1 MKILGTILSA
11 VVLSCVA
18 GAEALSQ
25 TNDTGKA
32 LVPSNVLRASADA
45 ERSGGSVGHAFI
57 VPFAGEVRIRWQFR
71 SDGSGAAARSEAGGV
86 GHSCQSSTTAA
97 TYQQGVCDARV
108 MAGDRLS
115 VGASSLAS
123 YRGQIAYVRNVRI
136 YYSVVDNVGA
146 GTTLVD

>member
-1 MKILGTILSA
+1 MKIVRALLPA
-11 VVLSCVA
+11 AVLSFFVA
-18 GAEALSQ
+18 ADASSQ

-45 ERSGGSVGHAFI
+45 ERSGGSVGYAFI
-57 VPFAGEVRIRWQFR
+57 VPFAGQVRIRWQFK
-71 SDGSGAAARSEAGGV
+71 SDGSGATARSGAGGM
-86 GHSCQSSTTAA
+86 GHSCQPSTTAA

-123 YRGQIAYVRNVRI
+123 YRGHVAYVRNVRI
-136 YYSVVDNVGA
+136 YYNVVDNLGT